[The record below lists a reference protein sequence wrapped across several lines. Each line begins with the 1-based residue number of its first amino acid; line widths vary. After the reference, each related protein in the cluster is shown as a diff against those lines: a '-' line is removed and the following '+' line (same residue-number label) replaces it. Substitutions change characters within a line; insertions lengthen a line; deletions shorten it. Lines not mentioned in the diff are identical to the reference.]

1 MEIFFASFQSADYYK
16 SIELRY
22 SILRK
27 PLGMVYT
34 PEQLASEFD
43 QFHFVAKINQEVVGV
58 IVLQKL
64 ENNIAKMRQVA
75 IDNKLQRKGVGT
87 KMIDYVENWCKINE
101 VQKITLHARE
111 NAIPFYEKLNYYKV
125 GNPFVEVGLNHSEME
140 KKIN

>member
-34 PEQLASEFD
+34 PEQLAAEFD

>member
-1 MEIFFASFQSADYYK
+1 MEIFIASFQSVDYYK

-22 SILRK
+22 LILRK

-34 PEQLASEFD
+34 PEQLAEEYD
-43 QFHFVAKINQEVVGV
+43 QFHFVAKINQDIVGV

-75 IDNKLQRKGVGT
+75 IDAKLQRNGIGAKLVA
-87 KMIDYVENWCKINE
+87 YVENWCKSNEINL
-101 VQKITLHARE
+101 INLHARE
-111 NAIPFYEKLNYYKV
+111 NAIPFYEKLNYYTV

-140 KKIN
+140 KKMN